1 MKPLLK
7 PNGWDALAALLVI
20 LLAAGCWLGVWRP
33 SDDAALYVE
42 VAIDGQTA
50 ERFFIEELK
59 AQARTYTG
67 NGCTL
72 RLAAEMDREGGAM
85 GVRVEEA
92 DCPTQDCVRTGTI
105 CRRGQS
111 IVCLPARIV
120 VRLTGGGG
128 PEDVDAVIG

>member
-1 MKPLLK
+1 MRPLLK

-20 LLAAGCWLGVWRP
+20 LLAAGCWVGVWHP
-33 SDDAALYVE
+33 TGDAALYVE
-42 VAIDGQTA
+42 VSIDGRAA
-50 ERFFIEELK
+50 ERFSIEELEV
-59 AQARTYTG
+59 QARIYTG
-67 NGCTL
+67 NGYTL
-72 RLAAEMDREGGAM
+72 RLAAEMDRDGGAN

-92 DCPTQDCVRTGTI
+92 DCPTQDCVRTGII

-120 VRLTGGGG
+120 VRLAGGGG